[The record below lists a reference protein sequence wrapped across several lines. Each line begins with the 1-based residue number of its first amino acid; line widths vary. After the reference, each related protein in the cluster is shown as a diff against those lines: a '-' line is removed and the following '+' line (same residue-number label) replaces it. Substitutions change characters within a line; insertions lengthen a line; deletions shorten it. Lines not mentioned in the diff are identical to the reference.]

1 MSQLLVRNI
10 EQSVVKKLR
19 RRAADLGVSVE
30 EAHRRL
36 LRGALSG
43 EATASNLSFTKYLC
57 SIPKGDDD
65 IELFPRSRDLPR
77 EISL

>member
-10 EQSVVKKLR
+10 EQAVVKKLR

-36 LRGALSG
+36 LRDVLNGDAID
-43 EATASNLSFTKYLC
+43 ANLSFNKYLC
-57 SIPKGDDD
+57 NIPKNDDD
-65 IELFPRSRDLPR
+65 IEFLRSRDLPR
-77 EISL
+77 DISL

>member
-36 LRGALSG
+36 LRDALSG
-43 EATASNLSFTKYLC
+43 DAIDSNLSFNKYLC
-57 SIPKGDDD
+57 SIPKSDDV
-65 IELFPRSRDLPR
+65 IEFPRSRDLPR
-77 EISL
+77 DISL